1 RRALV
6 AAAWSYM
13 LVLLAHSYV
22 YTSQG
27 LTAGNPAAYADWAAH
42 LTYAG
47 SFAYGANF
55 PPQFPVDPG
64 HPLTYPFLID
74 FFAAMLVPL
83 GTPLTSALVLTSGLL
98 FLAFP
103 AVMYL
108 AAVRLIGTRG
118 GAALA
123 VLVFA
128 LGGGLGFAYLF
139 GDIQRHGLAALQ
151 HLPQLYTQI
160 PDQNYVWLNPVLAWM
175 LPQRSVLF
183 GFSLALLTMALL
195 WQASRLQDRAWAPF
209 AFAGAVAGL
218 TPLCHLH
225 AYGTVVALA
234 GFWTVLTPRREW
246 LAYFVPALALGAP
259 VALWMAS

>member
-1 RRALV
+1 
-6 AAAWSYM
+6 M
-13 LVLLAHSYV
+13 
-22 YTSQG
+22 
-27 LTAGNPAAYADWAAH
+27 
-42 LTYAG
+42 
-47 SFAYGANF
+47 
-55 PPQFPVDPG
+55 
-64 HPLTYPFLID
+64 
-74 FFAAMLVPL
+74 
-83 GTPLTSALVLTSGLL
+83 
-98 FLAFP
+98 
-103 AVMYL
+103 
-108 AAVRLIGTRG
+108 
-118 GAALA
+118 
-123 VLVFA
+123 LVFA

-139 GDIQRHGLAALQ
+139 GDIQRQGLAALQ

-246 LAYFVPALALGAP
+246 LAYFVPALIVGVPILVWMWPPDNTSVCGDLLSIHGYCIQLGWLSSGDP
-259 VALWMAS
+259 LKDGPLL